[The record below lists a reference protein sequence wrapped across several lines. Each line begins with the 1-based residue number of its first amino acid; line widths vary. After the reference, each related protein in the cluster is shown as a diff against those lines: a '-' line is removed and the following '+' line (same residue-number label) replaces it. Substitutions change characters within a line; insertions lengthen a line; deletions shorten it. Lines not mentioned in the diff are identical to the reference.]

1 MRRSSRLANK
11 PQVNYEE
18 DAMWMRAVR
27 KAKQQRS
34 QIEAKK
40 KKRKKPKKKREI
52 IDLTGGSAR
61 KKPLPPPHMYADPMM
76 PWEADDWDPA
86 DPNVGEDWNAV
97 LDAPQQRVERIVTAK
112 KASRP
117 QPVFREI
124 PMGKTQRNL
133 LFMNPGDEKIIEAT
147 AAFTQGGL
155 MPEWTRAFRN
165 NLYVKRPAM
174 NELEEEK
181 MDEVI
186 EVGPRL
192 HFQDHRINLPFA
204 FKDEKRDAVKALY
217 FNPKEPSTIQPITDA
232 LRVVFCNVSK
242 RNVTHILRSL
252 ETYQRNFGRRIP
264 PKIASRTIMRQPGII
279 AMDMFFPSAQLG
291 WWGKFNCLTCMD
303 TWSRFCRVYALEKK
317 DWDTTFRA
325 MQSFLQEFASFG
337 FLPRRILA
345 DKGTDLAPA
354 KELMEQY
361 RLPRDHN
368 TDLVLHT
375 KTGQP
380 VLIVEALNAQV
391 QRRMQVFRTANLT
404 DDPSV
409 LLDDITDQIN
419 NQKRPDRGNLTP
431 LQLLGLTKGER
442 EQVNASYRDKAFRGL
457 ETGLKKLRVGNT
469 VRVLLW
475 DRKEQVKGGLGA
487 KFKGFAPKWSKRTYT
502 ILKISAVRRNPGAF
516 MYNIGTDQEYH
527 RHELLRIP
535 RVVDKTVP
543 KGYVD
548 HRQNVTVPEDED
560 WERFS
565 DHPSEDS
572 Y

>member
-1 MRRSSRLANK
+1 
-11 PQVNYEE
+11 
-18 DAMWMRAVR
+18 
-27 KAKQQRS
+27 
-34 QIEAKK
+34 
-40 KKRKKPKKKREI
+40 
-52 IDLTGGSAR
+52 
-61 KKPLPPPHMYADPMM
+61 MM

-86 DPNVGEDWNAV
+86 DPNVGEDWNTQ
-97 LDAPQQRVERIVTAK
+97 LDAPQQRVERIITAK

-124 PMGKTQRNL
+124 PMGKAQRNL
-133 LFMNPGDEKIIEAT
+133 LFMNPGDAKIIEAM
-147 AAFTQGGL
+147 AAISQGGL
-155 MPEWTRAFRN
+155 MPEWTTPFRN
-165 NLYVKRPAM
+165 NLYVKRPALD
-174 NELEEEK
+174 ELEDEK
-181 MDEVI
+181 MEEVI
-186 EVGPRL
+186 EGGPRL
-192 HFQDHRINLPFA
+192 HFRDHRINLPFA
-204 FKDEKRDAVKALY
+204 MKDEKRDAVKSLY

-232 LRVVFCNVSK
+232 LRVLFCNVSK
-242 RNVTHILRSL
+242 TNVTRILRSL
-252 ETYQRNFGRRIP
+252 ETYQRNFGRRLP
-264 PKIASRTIMRQPGII
+264 PKVASKTILRQPGII
-279 AMDMFFPSAQLG
+279 AVDMFFPSAQLG
-291 WWGKFNCLTCMD
+291 WWGKFRCLTCMD

-317 DWDTTFRA
+317 DYDTTSRA

-354 KELMEQY
+354 KDLMEQY

-368 TDLVLHT
+368 ADLVLHT

-442 EQVNASYRDKAFRGL
+442 DQVNANHRDKAFSGL
-457 ETGLKKLRVGNT
+457 ETGLKALRVGNT

-487 KFKGFAPKWSKRTYT
+487 KFKGFAPKWSKGTYT
-502 ILKISAVRRNPGAF
+502 ILKRSAMRRNPGVF
-516 MYNIGTDQEYH
+516 MYNIGTENEYN

-535 RVVDKTVP
+535 RVTDTTVP
-543 KGYVD
+543 QGFVD
-548 HRQNVTVPEDED
+548 HRQNVTVPSDEEWD
-560 WERFS
+560 RFS